1 MTRTP
6 SCARGPG
13 RRLDRGLGPELG
25 PGPGRGT
32 GRGTGGPRGRRM
44 LPAALVLLLA
54 GTAAERIEA
63 QYDTS
68 PPPSAWVLQEVT
80 VVHGDGR
87 QEPGMTLIVRRGIIE
102 ALAPD
107 APVPPDARPVH
118 WAEGTL
124 YVYPGFIDGEG
135 SAPLRFSPPDR
146 DGIEGWNPTRAVQN
160 FTAHRRAADRLR
172 AGGDAL
178 RGHRRAGFIASQIF
192 PGRGPIPGQTTL
204 IQHRI
209 EARTPMEV
217 VLEPSLGLA
226 LSFQGAQGVYP
237 GTLMAV
243 HALIRQAFLDA
254 GHHGLVRQAWERD
267 PRGMQAPGWDPDF
280 EVLRD
285 AAAGEFPVY
294 FRASGADD
302 ARRVLAL
309 ADEIGF
315 RPVIVGGSGIGEL
328 ADELARRDVA
338 VLLTT
343 SVPAPNNW
351 DPDDEEALSPAA
363 ARERDRLLPQYRTAA
378 LLHEAGVRFGLTSGG
393 SGDDSPLEGARR
405 YIEYGLSE
413 EAALRALTLTPA
425 ELLGVPYL
433 VRIEPGMAANFVVT
447 DRPLFHEDA
456 GIVWTFVEGRA
467 ERGRDPRRERN
478 R

>member
-1 MTRTP
+1 MIRTP
-6 SCARGPG
+6 SCARAP
-13 RRLDRGLGPELG
+13 GLGK
-25 PGPGRGT
+25 
-32 GRGTGGPRGRRM
+32 GGARSRRA
-44 LPAALVLLLA
+44 LESALVLVLV
-54 GTAAERIEA
+54 GVAAERVEA
-63 QYDTS
+63 QYDTA
-68 PPPSAWVLQEVT
+68 PGPSAWVLQDVT
-80 VVHGDGR
+80 VVHGDAR
-87 QEPGMTLIVRRGIIE
+87 QEPGVTLVVRRGIIE
-102 ALAPD
+102 ALAPG

-124 YVYPGFIDGEG
+124 YVYPGFVDGEG
-135 SAPLRFSPPDR
+135 SAPLRFTPPDR
-146 DGIEGWNPTRAVQN
+146 DGIEGWNPTRDVQN

-172 AGGDAL
+172 EGGDAL

-204 IQHRI
+204 IQHRMG
-209 EARTPMEV
+209 ARTPMEV

-243 HALIRQAFLDA
+243 QALIRQVFLDA
-254 GHHGLVRQAWERD
+254 EHHGAVREAWGRD
-267 PRGMQAPGWDPDF
+267 PRGMQSPGWDPDL
-280 EVLRD
+280 EVLRG

-302 ARRVLAL
+302 VRRVLAL

-328 ADELARRDVA
+328 AEELARRDVP

-343 SVPAPNNW
+343 SVSSPNNW
-351 DPDDEEALSPAA
+351 DPDDEEELSPAA
-363 ARERDRLLPQYRTAA
+363 ARERGRLLPQFRTAA
-378 LLHEAGVRFGLTSGG
+378 LLSEAGVRFALTSGG
-393 SGDDSPLEGARR
+393 SGDDSPLEGVRR

-425 ELLGVPYL
+425 ELLGVPHL

-447 DRPLFHEDA
+447 DRPLFHQDA

-467 ERGRDPRRERN
+467 ERGRDPRRERS